1 MKREILNINNRKRGV
16 TLLLVILVA
25 SALMAISLGIF
36 NITFIELRISGE
48 LSNTFQA
55 LYASDQ
61 LIEYVLYRDRITQDA
76 CASSGGE
83 NCFRVCTTNMPN
95 CTGTEEFAS
104 LNGACGD
111 ATVSKGGGL
120 TVVKSIGQFQ
130 CDPTSQRVVKRA
142 FELSY

>member
-1 MKREILNINNRKRGV
+1 MKSEVSNMKNQSRGV

-61 LIEYVLYRDRITQDA
+61 LVEYLLYRDRVTQDV
-76 CASSGGE
+76 CAEGGD

-95 CTGTEEFAS
+95 CTGTEEFPS
-104 LNGACGD
+104 LNAACGD
-111 ATVSKGGGL
+111 AAISKGGGA

-130 CDPTSQRVVKRA
+130 CDPASQRIVKRA